1 MDILVEHH
9 GDGFAPA
16 YTGHSCARAQ
26 GDAPGGHHPLQRQNL
41 PEQASPHGQV
51 EAHGRGRGFGK
62 GNPPQAPG
70 TIVIN
75 GETYVRDPLQ
85 QQHDAW
91 RHTPRRQDTSN
102 ARDAHYGGQRVRRER
117 SQPSTDGTGGRSV
130 VVDGERSYARGEGPG
145 EATGAGAAHG
155 VPNDTPRQ
163 YERPGEARTGGQG
176 GHGRA

>member
-1 MDILVEHH
+1 M
-9 GDGFAPA
+9 
-16 YTGHSCARAQ
+16 
-26 GDAPGGHHPLQRQNL
+26 
-41 PEQASPHGQV
+41 
-51 EAHGRGRGFGK
+51 
-62 GNPPQAPG
+62 
-70 TIVIN
+70 IN

-163 YERPGEARTGGQG
+163 YERPGEARTGGKAATG
-176 GHGRA
+176 GLSWVFNGVTIHTDTVEVNGMAIYAHGEPPFCF